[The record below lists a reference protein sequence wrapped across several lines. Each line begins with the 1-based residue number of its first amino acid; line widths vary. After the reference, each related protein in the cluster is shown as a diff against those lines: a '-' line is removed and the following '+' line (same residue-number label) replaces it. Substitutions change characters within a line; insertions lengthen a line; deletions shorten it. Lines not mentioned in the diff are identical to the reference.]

1 MKDFFRGGVQMK
13 RLSIRWIV
21 GENEQGQP
29 VYRRQT
35 LSVSENFTTDNA
47 QVVVNILDKYSK
59 YTCESA
65 QIIFTQSVGDEE

>member
-1 MKDFFRGGVQMK
+1 MK

-29 VYRRQT
+29 IYRRQT
-35 LSVSENFTTDNA
+35 LSVSENFTPADA

-65 QIIFTQSVGDEE
+65 QIVSTQSVGDEE